1 MAEQQDRG
9 VWIPD
14 DHRAAAIPSVACLPI
29 ESYAYLSHYYIFYV
43 MQPNPI
49 LTHHG
54 FKYLY
59 ASDPKV
65 VPPATIFPDSSIQQ
79 LLEHFHLDVKQAF
92 QT

>member
-1 MAEQQDRG
+1 MK
-9 VWIPD
+9 
-14 DHRAAAIPSVACLPI
+14 
-29 ESYAYLSHYYIFYV
+29 
-43 MQPNPI
+43 PNPI
-49 LTHHG
+49 LTHHS

-65 VPPATIFPDSSIQQ
+65 VPSATIFPDSCIQQ